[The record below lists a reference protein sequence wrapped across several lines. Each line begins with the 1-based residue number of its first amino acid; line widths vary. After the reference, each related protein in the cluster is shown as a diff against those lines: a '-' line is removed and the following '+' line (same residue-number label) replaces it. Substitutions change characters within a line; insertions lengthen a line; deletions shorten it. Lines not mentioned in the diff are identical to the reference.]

1 MNSSHQLKILKILI
15 VFGLLK
21 IRLHQF
27 YLTYIFNDFF
37 TVITPKN
44 ILFYT
49 EYETSEQQLD
59 SKFNNKINPCLNSA
73 QEISETQESSW
84 MCPSSF
90 YHLDFSLS
98 CLNSDCWVVFYFF
111 FLHILTQE
119 ANTNYHPSGL
129 LAWLLPSPWNIYCCF
144 LHFYTLRDMGFV
156 YISAAVSRRMYLQ
169 NLAGIFLFGL
179 LRN

>member
-37 TVITPKN
+37 IVITPKN

-73 QEISETQESSW
+73 
-84 MCPSSF
+84 
-90 YHLDFSLS
+90 
-98 CLNSDCWVVFYFF
+98 
-111 FLHILTQE
+111 
-119 ANTNYHPSGL
+119 
-129 LAWLLPSPWNIYCCF
+129 
-144 LHFYTLRDMGFV
+144 
-156 YISAAVSRRMYLQ
+156 
-169 NLAGIFLFGL
+169 
-179 LRN
+179 

>member
-111 FLHILTQE
+111 FCIYLHRKLTPIIIPQVYLPGY
-119 ANTNYHPSGL
+119 YHHREIFIVVS
-129 LAWLLPSPWNIYCCF
+129 
-144 LHFYTLRDMGFV
+144 
-156 YISAAVSRRMYLQ
+156 YIF
-169 NLAGIFLFGL
+169 IP
-179 LRN
+179 